1 MFITLAA
8 RGWHVATACSFM
20 SPVMRQGTPQDV
32 YFRRD
37 AVARK
42 ADVIPFHL
50 RAPTFLTGG
59 NRNPQELGIT
69 ETQAL
74 RYMKATKAVTGT
86 YIR

>member
-1 MFITLAA
+1 
-8 RGWHVATACSFM
+8 M

>member
-1 MFITLAA
+1 VFITLAA
-8 RGWHVATACSFM
+8 RWWHAARPDSFM

-32 YFRRD
+32 CFRRD
-37 AVARK
+37 EVARK

-69 ETQAL
+69 QTQAL
-74 RYMKATKAVTGT
+74 WYIQATTAVNVT

>member
-1 MFITLAA
+1 VFITLAA
-8 RGWHVATACSFM
+8 RGWQAEMANSFM

-37 AVARK
+37 EVARK

-59 NRNPQELGIT
+59 NRNPQETGI
-69 ETQAL
+69 
-74 RYMKATKAVTGT
+74 
-86 YIR
+86 I

>member
-8 RGWHVATACSFM
+8 RGWYAATAGSFM
-20 SPVMRQGTPQDV
+20 SPVIRQGTPQDV

-37 AVARK
+37 EVARK

-50 RAPTFLTGG
+50 RAPKFLTGG

-69 ETQAL
+69 QTQAL
-74 RYMKATKAVTGT
+74 RYITGTKAVSVT